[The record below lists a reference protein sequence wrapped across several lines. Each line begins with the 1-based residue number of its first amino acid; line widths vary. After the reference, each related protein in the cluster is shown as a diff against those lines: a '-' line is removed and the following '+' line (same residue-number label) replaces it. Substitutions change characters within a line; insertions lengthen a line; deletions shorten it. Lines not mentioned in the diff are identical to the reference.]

1 MGTSSDEIARQIAET
16 REDIEDRIIVLR
28 QRSALAVQR
37 GKRGLL
43 IAAGVGAA
51 LAVVVVGGVI
61 VYRLTRPVTVRER
74 VGRVIPLGWWERV
87 QHLRKSWE
95 LGLRK
100 QVPPMRVY
108 VGDKQIGEEPPS
120 NTMQKVAIRV
130 AQAAGTA
137 IGGAIVQ
144 RVMSRFDKSDAA
156 SKG

>member
-16 REDIEDRIIVLR
+16 REDIEGKIITLR
-28 QRSALAVQR
+28 ERSEVAVR
-37 GKRGLL
+37 RSKRALL

-51 LAVVVVGGVI
+51 AAVAVVGAIVI
-61 VYRLTRPVTVRER
+61 YRMTRPATNRER
-74 VGRVIPLGWWERV
+74 IQRVIPAIWWERAK
-87 QHLRKSWE
+87 HLRDSWD
-95 LGLRK
+95 LGIRK

-120 NTMQKVAIRV
+120 NTTQKIALRL
-130 AQAAGTA
+130 AQAVGTA

-156 SKG
+156 SEG